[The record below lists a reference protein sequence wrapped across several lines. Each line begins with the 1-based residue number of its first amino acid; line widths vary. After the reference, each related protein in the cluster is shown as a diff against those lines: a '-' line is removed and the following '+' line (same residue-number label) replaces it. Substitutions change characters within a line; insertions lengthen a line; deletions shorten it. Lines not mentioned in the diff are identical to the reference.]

1 MSLQPAINAL
11 AETLVNSA
19 LRADPGSKG
28 RLQAVQGKT
37 FRLRLQELPW
47 PMTLSFTEHEVL
59 FLGEGYEVINGEVQ
73 TSLSVLGQ
81 LSDATQVTQAIQ
93 RGDVILQGDPIFAQ
107 QASQVVL
114 GLNIDWEQALADRF
128 GDVAGFWLAQGVGEL
143 QQRLPDVH
151 NWRRWFAD
159 VLIDEKKLLLGKTEF
174 AIFTDDLK
182 ALQKRV
188 EALHKDKK

>member
-1 MSLQPAINAL
+1 MPLQPAMNAL

-37 FRLRLQELPW
+37 FRLRIQELPW
-47 PMTLSFTEHEVL
+47 PLTLAFTEHQVM
-59 FLGEGYEVINGEVQ
+59 FLGEDYEEVSGEVQ

-81 LSDATQVTQAIQ
+81 LADASEVTQAIQ
-93 RGDVILQGDPIFAQ
+93 RGEVVLHGDPIFAQ

-143 QQRLPDVH
+143 QQRLPDWH

-159 VLIDEKKLLLGKTEF
+159 VIIDEKKLLLGKTEF
-174 AIFTDDLK
+174 AIFSDDLK

-188 EALHKDKK
+188 EALENDKE